1 VSTSECPKC
10 HLPREESA
18 WQCDGC
24 GYAFRQDFDAVR
36 AELTAELAR
45 SRTMF
50 WATLIGGLA
59 ITGGLVYLGLQGY
72 IYIWAPLMPP
82 LLGVV
87 RPAVPRMDVLRD
99 HQQSLDRRHKP
110 LPTATARE

>member
-1 VSTSECPKC
+1 MSECPKC
-10 HLPREESA
+10 HLPKEESA

-72 IYIWAPLMPP
+72 IYISAPLM
-82 LLGVV
+82 LALIGGVGH
-87 RPAVPRMDVLRD
+87 AVHRMNVLRD
-99 HQQSLDRRHKP
+99 HLQSLDRRHKP
-110 LPTATARE
+110 LPQATARE